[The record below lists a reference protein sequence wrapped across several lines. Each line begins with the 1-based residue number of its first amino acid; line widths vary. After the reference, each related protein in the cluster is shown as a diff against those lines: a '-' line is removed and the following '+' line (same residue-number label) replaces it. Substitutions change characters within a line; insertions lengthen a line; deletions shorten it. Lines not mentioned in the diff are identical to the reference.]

1 MTKFMLNKSI
11 KLLVCNMSDTTINDS
26 KLIFNTL
33 YKTIRDYDI
42 YIEKEEIKKWNKIDS
57 VSILK
62 KYINSDIEYK
72 YNDAIFPQM
81 LNSFKTNLKN
91 EYLKIPEIELINPE
105 LPTLFNSI
113 REQNIKIGLYTEYPV
128 EIQRKIIDTL
138 NMNDYIDAYIS
149 KDQVLYNVNST
160 SYTTNSFRILMNTL
174 KINNSCQVVTIG
186 DSISDINESKNINI
200 GCNIGV
206 LTGNNNHKEL
216 IDNGADL
223 VLNSVMDISID
234 KY

>member
-11 KLLVCNMSDTTINDS
+11 KLLVCNMADTTINDS

-42 YIEKEEIKKWNKIDS
+42 YIDEKEIKNWKQTDS
-57 VSILK
+57 ISILK

-81 LNSFKTNLKN
+81 LNSYKTNLKN
-91 EYLKIPEIELINPE
+91 EYLKTPEIELIDPE

-128 EIQRKIIDTL
+128 EIQRKIIDKL

-149 KDQVLYNVNST
+149 KDQILYNVNST

-174 KINNSCQVVTIG
+174 NINNSCQVVTIG
-186 DSISDINESKNINI
+186 DSISDINESKNINS

-216 IDNGADL
+216 IDSGADL
-223 VLNSVMDISID
+223 VLNSVMDISIN
-234 KY
+234 